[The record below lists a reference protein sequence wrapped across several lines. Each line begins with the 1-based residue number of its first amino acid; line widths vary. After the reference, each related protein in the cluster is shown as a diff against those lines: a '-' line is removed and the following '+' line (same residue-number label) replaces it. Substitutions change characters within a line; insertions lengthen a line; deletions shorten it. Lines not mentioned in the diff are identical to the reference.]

1 MKIAYNIFN
10 LLGREKM
17 LIKRVFLIV
26 LDGVGVGELPDAPRY
41 GDQGSNTLGNLS
53 KALGGMTLPFLEQAG
68 LGKITDIQG
77 VAADIIGGVYGK
89 MAEVSPGKDTTTGH
103 WEMAG
108 LILPNPFP
116 LYPNGFPA
124 EIIAK
129 FEAETGRGVLGNK
142 TASGTKIIEEFGLEH
157 LKTGSLIVYT
167 SADSVFQIAAHEEI
181 VPLEELYR
189 VCEIARRILQGEH
202 GVGRVIARPFLGK
215 PGGFYR
221 TAGRKDFS
229 LKPFAPTVLDRI
241 KDAGITVFGVGKI
254 EDIFARQGLTDS
266 NHTRNNQET
275 LAFISEMIDED
286 FQGLLFANC
295 VDFDMLYGHRND
307 TEGFYNALK
316 EVDSWLEA
324 NTPKLREGD
333 LLIITADHGCDPTT
347 ASTDHS
353 REYTPLLIFGPG
365 LPQGVNLGVRK
376 TFADIA
382 ASLCEWFNLEPWPV
396 GEAIQLSVIS

>member
-1 MKIAYNIFN
+1 MPV
-10 LLGREKM
+10 
-17 LIKRVFLIV
+17 KRVFLIV
-26 LDGVGVGELPDAPRY
+26 LDGVGVGELPDAPVY

-53 KALGGMTLPFLEQAG
+53 KAVGGMDLPFLEQAG
-68 LGKITDIQG
+68 LGKLTKIQG
-77 VAADIIGGVYGK
+77 VGADTIGGMFGK

-103 WEMAG
+103 WEIAG
-108 LILPNPFP
+108 LILSKPFP
-116 LYPNGFPA
+116 VYPNGFPD
-124 EIIAK
+124 EIISK
-129 FEAETGRGVLGNK
+129 FKAETGRGVLGNK
-142 TASGTKIIEEFGLEH
+142 SASGTKIIDEFGPEH

-189 VCEIARRILQGEH
+189 DCEIARRIMQGEH

-229 LKPFAPTVLDRI
+229 LKPFGSIVLDRI
-241 KDAGITVFGVGKI
+241 KDAGMTVFGVGKI
-254 EDIFARQGLTDS
+254 EDIFAWQGLTDS
-266 NHTRNNQET
+266 NHTHNNQET
-275 LAFISEMIDED
+275 LAFISELIAKD
-286 FQGLLFANC
+286 FQGLVFANC

-307 TEGFYNALK
+307 TEGFYRALK
-316 EVDSWLEA
+316 EVDQWLEE
-324 NTPKLREGD
+324 NTPKLGEGD

-347 ASTDHS
+347 AGTDHS

-365 LPQGVNLGVRK
+365 LPQGLNLGVRK

-382 ASLCEWFNLEPWPV
+382 ASLCSWFNLEPWPV

>member
-1 MKIAYNIFN
+1 
-10 LLGREKM
+10 M
-17 LIKRVFLIV
+17 LVKRVFLII
-26 LDGVGVGELPDAPRY
+26 LDGVGVGELPDAPDY
-41 GDQGSNTLGNLS
+41 GDEGSNTLGNLS
-53 KALGGMTLPFLEQAG
+53 KAVGGMDLPFLERAG
-68 LGKITDIQG
+68 LGKLTNIQG
-77 VAADIIGGVYGK
+77 LEADAVGGVYGK

-124 EIIAK
+124 EIISK
-129 FEAETGRGVLGNK
+129 FKTETGRGVLGNK
-142 TASGTKIIEEFGLEH
+142 PASGTIIIDEFGPEH

-189 VCEIARRILQGEH
+189 DCEIARQILQGEH

-229 LKPFAPTVLDRI
+229 LKPFGPIVLDRI
-241 KDAGITVFGVGKI
+241 KDAGMTVFGVGKI
-254 EDIFARQGLTDS
+254 EDIFAWQGLTDS
-266 NHTRNNQET
+266 NHTHNNGET
-275 LAFISEMIDED
+275 LAFISELIAKD
-286 FQGLLFANC
+286 FQGLVFANC
-295 VDFDMLYGHRND
+295 VDFDMVYGHRND

-316 EVDSWLEA
+316 EVDSWLEENA
-324 NTPKLREGD
+324 PKLREGD

-347 ASTDHS
+347 VSSDHS
-353 REYTPLLIFGPG
+353 REYTPLLILGSG
-365 LPQGVNLGVRK
+365 LPHGVNLGVRK

-382 ASLCEWFNLEPWPV
+382 ASLCNWFNLEPWPV
-396 GEAIQLSVIS
+396 GEAIQLSVDSN

>member
-1 MKIAYNIFN
+1 MLVKRIF
-10 LLGREKM
+10 L
-17 LIKRVFLIV
+17 VV
-26 LDGVGVGELPDAPRY
+26 LDGVGVGELPDAPDY

-53 KALGGMTLPFLEQAG
+53 KAVGGMTLPFLEQAG
-68 LGKITDIQG
+68 LGKLTEIQG
-77 VAADIIGGVYGK
+77 VAADTIGGVYGK

-116 LYPNGFPA
+116 VYPNGFPA
-124 EIIAK
+124 EIIEK
-129 FEAETGRGVLGNK
+129 FKAETGRGVLGNK
-142 TASGTKIIEEFGLEH
+142 SASGTKIIDEFGPEH
-157 LKTGSLIVYT
+157 LRTGSLIVYT
-167 SADSVFQIAAHEEI
+167 SADSVFQIAAHEEL

-189 VCEIARRILQGEH
+189 DCEIARRILQGEH

-229 LKPFAPTVLDRI
+229 LKPFGPIVLDRI
-241 KDAGITVFGVGKI
+241 KAAGMTVFGVGKI
-254 EDIFARQGLTDS
+254 EDIFAWQGLTGS
-266 NHTRNNQET
+266 NHTRNNQDT
-275 LAFISEMIDED
+275 LAFISELIAKD
-286 FQGLLFANC
+286 FQGLVFANC

-307 TEGFYNALK
+307 TEGFYKALK
-316 EVDSWLEA
+316 KVDNWLEE
-324 NTPKLREGD
+324 NTPKLRKGD

-347 ASTDHS
+347 VSTDHS
-353 REYTPLLIFGPG
+353 REYTPLLILGPG

-382 ASLCEWFNLEPWPV
+382 ASLCEWFKLEPWPV
-396 GEAIQLSVIS
+396 GEAIQLSVDS